1 MKPWI
6 LFSFIAAVAT
16 SFIVIIIKYLKN
28 NSKIELLEFY
38 MFILFFVISLCLALY
53 LLFNKKKVDV
63 KYILKN
69 KKIIPCIFL
78 LAILAIISVY
88 FSSKAHM
95 FAPNPGYSLSVI
107 NFNMVIVLLLCAFL
121 FKSHLNVFTI
131 TGVAL
136 VFLGVIL
143 IALNSDNK
151 RKK

>member
-121 FKSHLNVFTI
+121 FKSHLNVLTI